1 MVLHGGSGSGDENLA
16 KACTMGIN
24 KVNIYTDLA
33 KAAVKKVKEMPKPG
47 MIWPAIIAGI
57 KEQIGY
63 YITLFGSEGKAWIP
77 ENKGISG
84 VEIDLI
90 EK

>member
-1 MVLHGGSGSGDENLA
+1 
-16 KACTMGIN
+16 MGIN

-47 MIWPAIIAGI
+47 MIWPAIISGI

-63 YITLFGSEGKAWIP
+63 YIELFGGKGKAWLP
-77 ENKGISG
+77 ADKGVSG
-84 VEIDLI
+84 KVIDLI